1 MAGLYVKQDGVW
13 KLPRSIWVKSGTWRV
28 CNNVYIK
35 EDGSWREMIKSVDL
49 DSSKQNFNLYEYVGS
64 PAQPLSLIFNV
75 GSGKEITSNNTKPSV
90 WKNFPPRTPAFTVG
104 NFPAGSTVIINNNGY
119 ITGGGGFG
127 GGGGNNVDN

>member
-64 PAQPLSLIFNV
+64 PTQPLSLIFNV

-104 NFPAGSTVIINNNGY
+104 NFPAG
-119 ITGGGGFG
+119 
-127 GGGGNNVDN
+127 